1 MTKEQIVFKKIIEAF
16 KERSTCE
23 RIRVSSIIVKDG
35 RVISTGWNGV
45 PSGQIHCTDYFLKKY
60 DKKDPY
66 TVITFNDDHR
76 EYSHRHEIHAEQNA
90 IAYAA
95 RNGIKTE
102 GTTLYVSI
110 SPCLDCA
117 KLICSAG
124 IEKVF
129 YFKEYDRDNRG
140 IDFLLENNI
149 MCEELK

>member
-1 MTKEQIVFKKIIEAF
+1 MTKEHQVFKETIAAF
-16 KERSTCE
+16 KKRSSCE
-23 RIRVSSIIVKDG
+23 RIKVSAIIIKNG
-35 RVISTGWNGV
+35 RIISTGWNGT
-45 PSGQIHCTDYFLKKY
+45 PSGQVHCNDYFAKKY
-60 DKKDPY
+60 RGKDPY
-66 TVITFNDDHR
+66 TVMGFSDEHK
-76 EYSHRHEIHAEQNA
+76 EYSQRYEIHAEQNA

-102 GTTLYVSI
+102 GTTLYISI